1 MTKLNYTISYIICI
15 QSIRKLLDFFKYIL
29 QLFKPIQIT
38 LISKKFESIQ
48 SKNWNT
54 QRCILDQFCIIHGRL
69 NFPIGSDVIVW

>member
-48 SKNWNT
+48 SKN
-54 QRCILDQFCIIHGRL
+54 
-69 NFPIGSDVIVW
+69 